1 MRDDV
6 GLSNRHG
13 SRREQKRYICID
25 QFSTSPHC
33 HVIFISCD
41 YSRPFKLKSDLPR
54 LHLDFYAHRLK
65 DHYDASEDTYH
76 QAMSRFKCIGCAR
89 AYSKAKE
96 LSNHRRN
103 CKAIDAQRSLIL
115 KNLQEK
121 IARASNAQQQAE
133 QSEPG
138 MDEEEMMEGFPDEF
152 PADTME
158 VEVRYQ
164 YLVS

>member
-1 MRDDV
+1 MVVIVISILFHAMGGENETSD
-6 GLSNRHG
+6 
-13 SRREQKRYICID
+13 EWRYNGD
-25 QFSTSPHC
+25 MYAKAA
-33 HVIFISCD
+33 SCQND
-41 YSRPFKLKSDLPR
+41 WGWKIRQI
-54 LHLDFYAHRLK
+54 K

-76 QAMSRFKCIGCAR
+76 QAMSRFKCIGCAK

-103 CKAIDAQRSLIL
+103 CKDVDAQRSLIL

-121 IARASNAQQQAE
+121 IARASDAQRQAE

-138 MDEEEMMEGFPDEF
+138 MDEEEMMEGFLDEF

-164 YLVS
+164 YLVSWATLLII

>member
-1 MRDDV
+1 
-6 GLSNRHG
+6 
-13 SRREQKRYICID
+13 
-25 QFSTSPHC
+25 
-33 HVIFISCD
+33 
-41 YSRPFKLKSDLPR
+41 
-54 LHLDFYAHRLK
+54 
-65 DHYDASEDTYH
+65 
-76 QAMSRFKCIGCAR
+76 MSRFKCIGCAK

-103 CKAIDAQRSLIL
+103 CKAVDAQRSLIL

-121 IARASNAQQQAE
+121 IARASDAQRQAE

-138 MDEEEMMEGFPDEF
+138 MDEEEMMEGFLDEF